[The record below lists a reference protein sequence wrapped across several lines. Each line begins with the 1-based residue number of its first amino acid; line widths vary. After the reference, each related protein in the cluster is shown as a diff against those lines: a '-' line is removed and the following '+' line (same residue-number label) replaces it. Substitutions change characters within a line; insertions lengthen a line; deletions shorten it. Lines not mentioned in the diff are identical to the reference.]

1 MMSAISYHGSSI
13 SSLENHIMSNTHIA
27 IDAALPAAEAASA
40 TSATRPSFWRRLF
53 DAWVAVHAQR
63 IDANGNFICEH

>member
-1 MMSAISYHGSSI
+1 MSH
-13 SSLENHIMSNTHIA
+13 HHIA
-27 IDAALPAAEAASA
+27 IDAQSTAPAAAL
-40 TSATRPSFWRRLF
+40 PSFWRRLF